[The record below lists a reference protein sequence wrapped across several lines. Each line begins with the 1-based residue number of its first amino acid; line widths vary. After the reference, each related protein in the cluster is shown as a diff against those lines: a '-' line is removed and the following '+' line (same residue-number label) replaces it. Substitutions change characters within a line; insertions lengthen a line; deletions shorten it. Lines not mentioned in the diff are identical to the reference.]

1 VDDDLQVVEHDPLA
15 RGETVHRPGTN
26 AVILLH
32 PVFDCA
38 CDRLQMRFRGPRAD
52 NEEIGEA
59 RNSLQIQNDDI
70 LRLFIRGEIGAGFG

>member
-1 VDDDLQVVEHDPLA
+1 MRL
-15 RGETVHRPGTN
+15 RGS
-26 AVILLH
+26 
-32 PVFDCA
+32 
-38 CDRLQMRFRGPRAD
+38 RAD